1 MSRPKA
7 AIRCVDDG
15 GVEESPVPID
25 LGYRT
30 REEPHV
36 VFHGCR
42 CELASALTIKPLGRD
57 GGVCG

>member
-15 GVEESPVPID
+15 GVEESPVVID

-30 REEPHV
+30 REEPNI

-42 CELASALTIKPLGRD
+42 CEMASAFAVKWLGRD
-57 GGVCG
+57 GDVRG